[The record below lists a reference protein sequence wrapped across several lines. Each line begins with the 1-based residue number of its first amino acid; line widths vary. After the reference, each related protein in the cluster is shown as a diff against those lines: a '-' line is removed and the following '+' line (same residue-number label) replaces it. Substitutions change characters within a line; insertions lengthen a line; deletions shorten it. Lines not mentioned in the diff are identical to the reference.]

1 MLRVVEAKV
10 FIGRNLFCPYPAI
23 AGRLAFDEPP
33 AEGLSVDSDAIQ
45 IRLRALI
52 SALVET
58 VPASALPSANPGGD
72 QRETSAQLV
81 AWLAAELQNLAR
93 AGVTDYG
100 VGVGP
105 GGALHALCAYQEPTV
120 GRIAM
125 TLAGRI
131 MASVLS
137 AAGDLAAFELSSAVR
152 HAIRNLVDLGDRAHI
167 DLHTQIVVNAAR
179 ERGIPHYPIQPAH
192 RLVQIGQGA
201 RQRYMIQV
209 MSDRHSHIGAVL
221 CRDKRLSHNLLRRIG
236 LPAAA
241 QRQAD
246 TYQHARRMAGDL
258 GYPVVVKPSRG
269 LGGRGVTVDVRDPD
283 ELAVAFRRAADV
295 VLGEVLIEEYVRG
308 QDYRL
313 LMVGGRLEAAAM
325 RIAGH
330 VTGDGRCSV
339 KDLMADVNSD
349 PQRGVGSSFPLVRL
363 VADDEAQRLLVR
375 QGHSLDTVPA
385 VGEVVYLRAT
395 ANMSTGGTAD
405 DVYDTVH
412 PSVCEMAE
420 AVARAFKVD
429 VMAIDYI
436 TPDIGRSRE
445 EVGGA
450 ICEVNECPGLRP
462 HAAAGTDM
470 ARILNRILDLS
481 FEPGD
486 TARIPIA
493 MITGTSGKTT
503 TARMV
508 VRMLEAAGLAAGL
521 ACSDGVSVGRRMLRH
536 GDCAGGLAAQM
547 LLFDPTVEAAVLET
561 ARGGLI
567 RHGVPVDQCDVAA
580 VLNVSHEHLGQ
591 DDIQSV
597 EALAAAKALIVGTA
611 MRFVVLNA
619 DDPHCV
625 GMAAAANAP
634 ICWVTR
640 SPDNRLVAEHLR
652 SGGVAVTLD
661 GSGPAACIVIDRGAG
676 GRVALATLAEIPLT
690 RGGLLEANVT
700 NAMFAVAIGEGLRLS
715 ATDIAAGLAGLA
727 SDFSS
732 NPGRFNFL
740 RAGGRRIVV
749 DRASSIADLGA
760 LRDLVDRL
768 PVSGRRILAFTHAGN
783 RRDEDVLAFAARAAG
798 GFDHYVCYDWDDLRG
813 RRSGEVAALLG
824 SGLERAGVSRDAVA
838 VIPQESE
845 AVAHAARATQA
856 GDLLALVLMDDVR
869 KLRPLLERIGIDQW
883 DCADVSR
890 WTETPAALPPGRH
903 PDGGDASTGARS

>member
-1 MLRVVEAKV
+1 MLRVVEIKV

-23 AGRLAFDEPP
+23 VGRLAFDGPV
-33 AEGLSVDSDAIQ
+33 ADGSGVNSAAIQ
-45 IRLRALI
+45 VRLRALI
-52 SALVET
+52 SGLVEA
-58 VPASALPSANPGGD
+58 VPASVLPPARQSD
-72 QRETSAQLV
+72 DRRETTAGLV
-81 AWLAAELQNLAR
+81 AWLAADLQNLAK
-93 AGVTDYG
+93 AGVADFG
-100 VGVGP
+100 VAAGA
-105 GGALHALCAYQEPTV
+105 GGALHALSAYQEPTV

-137 AAGDLAAFELSSAVR
+137 APGDLGAFALPPAVQ

-167 DLHTQIVVNAAR
+167 DLHTQIVVDAAR
-179 ERGIPHYPIQPAH
+179 ARGIPHYTIQPAH
-192 RLVQIGQGA
+192 RLVQLGQGA
-201 RQRYMIQV
+201 RQRYTIQV

-241 QRQAD
+241 QHQAD
-246 TYQHARRMAGDL
+246 TYQQARRMAGDL

-283 ELAVAFRRAADV
+283 ELAVAFREATDV
-295 VLGEVLIEEYVRG
+295 NLGEVLIEEFVRG
-308 QDYRL
+308 QDCRL
-313 LMVGGRLEAAAM
+313 LMIGGRLEAAAI

-330 VTGDGRCSV
+330 VTGDGRRSV
-339 KDLMADVNSD
+339 KELMADVNSD
-349 PQRGVGSSFPLVRL
+349 PRRGVGANFPLVRL
-363 VADDEAQRLLVR
+363 VADDEARRLLVR
-375 QGHSLDTVPA
+375 QGHGLDTVPA
-385 VGEVVYLRAT
+385 VGEAVYLRAT
-395 ANMSTGGTAD
+395 ANMSTGGTAV
-405 DVYDTVH
+405 DVIDIVH
-412 PSVCEMAE
+412 SSVREMAE
-420 AVARAFKVD
+420 VVARAFKVD

-470 ARILNRILDLS
+470 AHILNRILDLS

-486 TARIPIA
+486 TARIPVA
-493 MITGTSGKTT
+493 TITGTSGKTT

-508 VRMLEAAGLAAGL
+508 VRMLEAAGLVTGL
-521 ACSDGVSVGRRMLRH
+521 ACSDGVSVGKRVLRH

-567 RHGVPVDQCDVAA
+567 RYGVPVDQCDVAA
-580 VLNVSHEHLGQ
+580 VLNVSREHFGQ
-591 DDIQSV
+591 DGIESV
-597 EALAAAKALIVGTA
+597 EGLAAAKALIVGTA
-611 MRFVVLNA
+611 TRSVVLNA

-625 GMAAAANAP
+625 GMATAASAP
-634 ICWVTR
+634 ICWVSR
-640 SPDNRLVAEHLR
+640 SPDNRRVSDHLR

-661 GSGPAACIVIDRGAG
+661 GFGPAARIVIDHGAG
-676 GRVALATLAEIPLT
+676 ERVAVAGLAEIPLT
-690 RGGLLEANVT
+690 RGGLLDANVR
-700 NAMFAVAIGEGLRLS
+700 NALFAVAIGNGLGLS
-715 ATDIAAGLAGLA
+715 PADMATGLAGLA
-727 SDFSS
+727 SDFAS

-760 LRDLVDRL
+760 LRDLLDRL
-768 PVSGRRILAFTHAGN
+768 PVRGRRILAFTHVGN
-783 RRDEDVLAFAARAAG
+783 RRDDDVLAFAARVAG

-824 SGLERAGVSRDAVA
+824 AGLERAGVSRDAVA
-838 VIPQESE
+838 VIPRESE
-845 AVAHAARATQA
+845 ALAYAAATAQA
-856 GDLLALVLMDDVR
+856 SDLLVLVLQDAVSE
-869 KLRPLLERIGIDQW
+869 LRPLLERIGIDEW
-883 DCADVSR
+883 DCADAGR
-890 WTETPAALPPGRH
+890 WAETPAVP
-903 PDGGDASTGARS
+903 ASS